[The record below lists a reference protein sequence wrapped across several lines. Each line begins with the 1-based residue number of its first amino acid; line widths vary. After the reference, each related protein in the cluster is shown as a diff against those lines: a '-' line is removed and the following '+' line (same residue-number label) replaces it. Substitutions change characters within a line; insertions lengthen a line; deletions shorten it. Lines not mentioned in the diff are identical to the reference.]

1 MSKNI
6 YEIMNE
12 IKSLRTDF
20 INRKSSLSKELGVL
34 SKRINQ
40 IEKMIEF
47 NKDKLNNERKAE
59 LIDELYILFVKKR
72 KVKRE
77 FNVAIRV
84 DEDNKFSYNM
94 LGFTLK
100 GYDDL
105 LEKLKMVEK
114 NRLMDISQYGVYEI
128 DVANYT
134 HEDIENKIKYLKPK
148 YDMVFYSEDELVIYY
163 YNRCVP
169 I

>member
-6 YEIMNE
+6 YEIMDE

-20 INRKSSLSKELGVL
+20 INRKSSLSKELGVI

-47 NKDKLNNERKAE
+47 NKDKLDNERKAE

-77 FNVAIRV
+77 FKIAIRI

-100 GYDDL
+100 VYDDL

-114 NRLMDISQYGVYEI
+114 NRFMDISQYGVYEI
-128 DVANYT
+128 DVTNYT
-134 HEDIENKIKYLKPK
+134 HEDIENKIQYLKPK

-163 YNRCVP
+163 YNRCIP